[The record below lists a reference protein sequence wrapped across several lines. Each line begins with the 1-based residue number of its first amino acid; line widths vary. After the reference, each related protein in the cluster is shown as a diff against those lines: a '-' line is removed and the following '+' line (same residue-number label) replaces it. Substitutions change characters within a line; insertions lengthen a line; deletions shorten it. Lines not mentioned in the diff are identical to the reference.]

1 MTNPTLHLQRCWRT
15 YHEELRNDGRCVYQ
29 WCATGY
35 YFDKCRLQAAPRQ
48 NEQAFL
54 CLVCTEVPRDG
65 QLYALSCKYP
75 LCKQES
81 LYETLLPW

>member
-1 MTNPTLHLQRCWRT
+1 MKKVISILLVQ
-15 YHEELRNDGRCVYQ
+15 YFVYQ
-29 WCATGY
+29 RSTARNHV
-35 YFDKCRLQAAPRQ
+35 DRCRLQAAPRQ
-48 NEQAFL
+48 NEQALL

-65 QLYALSCKYP
+65 QLHALPCKYP